1 MLRHPVIVGMPSDR
15 DGWRRYLY
23 AGLYGLVISVSGC
36 GTDQLEQGTE
46 ATVTVAGE
54 PVVDVQVNVFA
65 MKHGKPVEVGFAVS
79 RAGGKLKFVQPQA
92 SGPLVLEPGD
102 YRFTAETVG
111 AALVI
116 PEEYTDPATTPLR
129 VTLPSSDG
137 ITLTLPDPEQQ
148 GR

>member
-1 MLRHPVIVGMPSDR
+1 MPSDR
-15 DGWRRYLY
+15 DEWRWAFH
-23 AGLYGLVISVSGC
+23 AGLFGLSTAMLVLCVSGC

-65 MKHGKPVEVGFAVS
+65 VKDGKPVEIGFAVS
-79 RAGGKLKFVQPQA
+79 RAGGKLKFLQPQA

-116 PEEYTDPATTPLR
+116 PREYADPATTPLR
-129 VTLPSSDG
+129 VTLPSPDG
-137 ITLTLPDPEQQ
+137 ITLILPDPEP
-148 GR
+148 RER